1 MFENQRYLTKGVSL
15 SIPPEM
21 ILLLW
26 YMIEAMPEPKDY
38 LQVFDLSIESGKQ
51 KIIHKQEQ
59 PPYEQSHLLEWNPP
73 ITAKLFVIDD
83 NTHSTMLLAE
93 EY

>member
-1 MFENQRYLTKGVSL
+1 MFENQRYLTKGLSQ
-15 SIPPEM
+15 SIPHEM

-26 YMIEAMPEPKDY
+26 YMIESLPEPKDY
-38 LQVFDLSIESGKQ
+38 LQIFVLSYEDGKQ
-51 KIIHKQEQ
+51 KITHKQEQ
-59 PPYEQSHLLEWNPP
+59 PPYEQVHLLEWNPP

-83 NTHSTMLLAE
+83 QTHSTMLLAE